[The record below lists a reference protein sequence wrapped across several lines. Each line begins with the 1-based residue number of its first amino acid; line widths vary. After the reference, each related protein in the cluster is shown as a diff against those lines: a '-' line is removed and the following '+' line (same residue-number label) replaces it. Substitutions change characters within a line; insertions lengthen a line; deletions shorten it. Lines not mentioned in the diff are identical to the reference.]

1 MKTNQTNLSLTWI
14 MMWSVIPSNKSTPG
28 KNKTQ
33 KKNQK
38 VHSRKTLTTWQKT
51 YTQVSQFFF
60 FFCNQK
66 YSGIIIILLTIS
78 KQFTPQVDC
87 SLWGDWVASYSIKWW
102 WQKNYG
108 FMKITIIFKTWHFN
122 QIFTSHDWIGI
133 VPNSK

>member
-1 MKTNQTNLSLTWI
+1 M
-14 MMWSVIPSNKSTPG
+14 IPSNKSTPG

-33 KKNQK
+33 KKTQK
-38 VHSRKTLTTWQKT
+38 VHSKKTLTTWQKT
-51 YTQVSQFFF
+51 YTQVSQFF

-102 WQKNYG
+102 WQKTMDSWRLQLYS
-108 FMKITIIFKTWHFN
+108 K
-122 QIFTSHDWIGI
+122 HDISIKYLHHMIGLVLFLI
-133 VPNSK
+133 QSKLI

>member
-1 MKTNQTNLSLTWI
+1 
-14 MMWSVIPSNKSTPG
+14 MWSVIPSNKSTPG

-33 KKNQK
+33 KKTQK
-38 VHSRKTLTTWQKT
+38 VHSKKTLTTWQKT

-102 WQKNYG
+102 WQKTMDSWRLQLYS
-108 FMKITIIFKTWHFN
+108 K
-122 QIFTSHDWIGI
+122 HDISIKYLHHMIGLVLFLI
-133 VPNSK
+133 QSKLI

>member
-1 MKTNQTNLSLTWI
+1 MKTNQTNLRLTWI

-33 KKNQK
+33 KKTQK
-38 VHSRKTLTTWQKT
+38 VHSKKTLTTWQKT

-108 FMKITIIFKTWHFN
+108 FMKITIIIKTWHFN